1 MSSKNLAAIDLG
13 TNSCRLLISDENGNY
28 LYNDAISTRLGEGMY
43 ANMKF
48 TDEAINR
55 GLDCFD
61 IFKLKMDEFEVKHYR
76 AIATAGCRMASN
88 GMDFI
93 KLVEEKTGIKI
104 EVIDGM
110 EEARLNLKGALMN
123 VKGKSKYVVVYDIGG
138 GSTEITLATNDDVT
152 EIIHSV
158 SIPWGARNSSEAFD
172 LVEYNEGNAEKLH
185 KEIMNWVQG
194 FIKDCDFEKYAK
206 DTCCAATSSTALRL
220 ASWVENYGQYEREK
234 SDGAEVSTQDLNEVI
249 GKIRKMSQIEMAQSP
264 YIGENRS
271 FIFQA
276 ACVIFKT
283 IYDELKMKN
292 IITSLKTAKDGI
304 IGELVEKYGKINKIG

>member
-43 ANMKF
+43 GNMKF
-48 TDEAINR
+48 TNEAIER
-55 GLDCFD
+55 GLDCFGK
-61 IFKLKMDEFEVKHYR
+61 FKLKMNEFEVKHYR

-93 KLVEEKTGIKI
+93 KLVEEKTGIEI

-110 EEARLNLKGALMN
+110 EEARLNLEGALMN
-123 VKGKSKYVVVYDIGG
+123 VKGKSKYIVAYDIGG
-138 GSTEITLATNDDVT
+138 GSTEITLATNDDNA
-152 EIIHSV
+152 EIIYSV

-172 LVEYNEGNAEKLH
+172 LVEYNEGSAEKLH
-185 KEIMNWVQG
+185 QEIMNWVKK
-194 FIKDCDFEKYAK
+194 FKIDSDFVKYS
-206 DTCCAATSSTALRL
+206 DGVCCVATSSTALRL
-220 ASWVENYGQYEREK
+220 ASWVKNYGRYEREK
-234 SDGAEVSTQDLNEVI
+234 SDGAEVSTQNLNEVI
-249 GKIRKMSQIEMAQSP
+249 GKIQNMNQIEMAQSP

-271 FIFQA
+271 FIFQT

-283 IYDELKMKN
+283 IYDELEIKN

-304 IGELVEKYGKINKIG
+304 IGELVKKYGKIN